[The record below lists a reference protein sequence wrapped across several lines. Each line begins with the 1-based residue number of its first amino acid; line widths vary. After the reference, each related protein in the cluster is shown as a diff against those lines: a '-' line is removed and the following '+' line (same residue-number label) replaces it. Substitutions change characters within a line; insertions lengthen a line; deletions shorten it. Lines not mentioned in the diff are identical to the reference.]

1 MTSAPLRKVAWFG
14 LALSLSSHELVG
26 RVDGDALPG
35 VDPKEQTMPT
45 SDPATERHPLS
56 GPPASSTRDGQR
68 RSSPPPPAPGR
79 RWRPWHFIVAL
90 GIFAMLFFGPGVITA
105 AQTES
110 LTYSAFLADVQAHK
124 VSAVAVG
131 ADGQIT
137 GTLTGG
143 ARFATQAP
151 TWALT
156 TDDLATRLESADV
169 QVSAQP
175 ASDTLRQ
182 LIDSLLPTL
191 LLIGAFVWFSR
202 RTGRSLGSGGGLGGL
217 LRGKPARVTEA
228 ERPRTRFDD
237 VAGYEGVKKEVREV
251 VDFLQHPERYQR
263 VGARGPRGV
272 LLVGPPGTG
281 KTLLA
286 RAVAG
291 EAEVP
296 FYAVTGSSF
305 VEMFVGLGA
314 SRVRDLFAD
323 ARRNGPA
330 IVFIDEIDAIGG
342 RRGVSGFGGHDEREQ
357 TLNQLLAEMD
367 GFTQG
372 GSVVVLAN
380 TNRPEILDPALLRPG
395 RFDREVQVPLPV
407 LAERAQILGVHTRD
421 KVLTGQVDLM
431 DVARGTPGFSGADL
445 ANLVNEAALRAAR
458 DGRGELRPADFEDA
472 RERLILG
479 RRDGVALLPEERLRV
494 AVHEAGHALVA
505 ALSPTADPVS
515 KITILPT
522 GLALGATHQLPT
534 DERRLYTEQYLR
546 ESLAIRLAGR
556 AAELIVFGE
565 PSTGAAD
572 DLAGATD
579 LALRMV
585 RDYGFSKDLG
595 PVAYPTAPSAT
606 GSAEGGD
613 RPYAEATQ
621 RQVDLEVARVLRAA
635 EDQADLL
642 LERHRASLDRLSE
655 RLLQDETV
663 DGAVVYDIV
672 RRPPTRVA

>member
-291 EAEVP
+291 E
-296 FYAVTGSSF
+296 
-305 VEMFVGLGA
+305 
-314 SRVRDLFAD
+314 
-323 ARRNGPA
+323 
-330 IVFIDEIDAIGG
+330 
-342 RRGVSGFGGHDEREQ
+342 
-357 TLNQLLAEMD
+357 
-367 GFTQG
+367 G
-372 GSVVVLAN
+372 GSVLRGHRQQLCGDVRRTRRVPGP
-380 TNRPEILDPALLRPG
+380 RPVRRCPAQRAGHRLHRRDRCHRRPSRCVRLRRARRARADPQP
-395 RFDREVQVPLPV
+395 
-407 LAERAQILGVHTRD
+407 
-421 KVLTGQVDLM
+421 
-431 DVARGTPGFSGADL
+431 VAR
-445 ANLVNEAALRAAR
+445 
-458 DGRGELRPADFEDA
+458 
-472 RERLILG
+472 
-479 RRDGVALLPEERLRV
+479 
-494 AVHEAGHALVA
+494 
-505 ALSPTADPVS
+505 
-515 KITILPT
+515 
-522 GLALGATHQLPT
+522 
-534 DERRLYTEQYLR
+534 
-546 ESLAIRLAGR
+546 
-556 AAELIVFGE
+556 
-565 PSTGAAD
+565 
-572 DLAGATD
+572 
-579 LALRMV
+579 
-585 RDYGFSKDLG
+585 
-595 PVAYPTAPSAT
+595 
-606 GSAEGGD
+606 
-613 RPYAEATQ
+613 
-621 RQVDLEVARVLRAA
+621 
-635 EDQADLL
+635 
-642 LERHRASLDRLSE
+642 
-655 RLLQDETV
+655 
-663 DGAVVYDIV
+663 
-672 RRPPTRVA
+672 

>member
-1 MTSAPLRKVAWFG
+1 
-14 LALSLSSHELVG
+14 
-26 RVDGDALPG
+26 
-35 VDPKEQTMPT
+35 MPT
-45 SDPATERHPLS
+45 ADPTTERHPLS
-56 GPPASSTRDGQR
+56 GPPASSTPDGQR
-68 RSSPPPPAPGR
+68 RSSPPPPPGR

-90 GIFAMLFFGPGVITA
+90 GIFALLFFGPGVITA

-110 LTYSAFLADVQAHK
+110 LSYSAFLADVQAHK

-131 ADGQIT
+131 ADGQIS

-143 ARFATQAP
+143 TRFATQAP

-156 TDDLATRLESADV
+156 TDDLANRLESAGV
-169 QVSAQP
+169 QVSAEQ
-175 ASDTLRQ
+175 ATDTLRQ

-202 RTGRSLGSGGGLGGL
+202 RPGRSLGSGGGLGAL

-228 ERPRTRFDD
+228 ERPSTRFDD
-237 VAGYEGVKKEVREV
+237 VAGYDGVKEEVREV
-251 VDFLQHPERYQR
+251 VDFLQHPERYRR

-330 IVFIDEIDAIGG
+330 IIFIDEIDAIGG
-342 RRGVSGFGGHDEREQ
+342 RRGASGFGGHDEREQ

-395 RFDREVQVPLPV
+395 RFDRQVQVPLPV

-421 KVLTGQVDLM
+421 KVLTGHVDLM

-479 RRDGVALLPEERLRV
+479 RRDGAALLPEERLRV

-505 ALSPTADPVS
+505 ALSPTADPVA

-546 ESLAIRLAGR
+546 ESLAVRLAGR
-556 AAELIVFGE
+556 AAEILVFGE

-635 EDQADLL
+635 EEQADLL